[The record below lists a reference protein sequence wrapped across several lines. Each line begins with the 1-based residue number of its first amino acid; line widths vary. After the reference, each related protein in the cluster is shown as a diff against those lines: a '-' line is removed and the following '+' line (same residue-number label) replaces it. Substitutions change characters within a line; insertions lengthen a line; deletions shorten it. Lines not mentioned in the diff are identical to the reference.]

1 MRRLLVTLFVLAAAP
16 AAAEPEDQP
25 IVIAVNPPLRW
36 ADADAVGAS
45 GYIALTP
52 HQALRGNV
60 SRYDFVGNV
69 AGDIFG
75 LINGSDGDEG
85 SHSGR
90 ISDTGV
96 GWMYF
101 PRRLWS
107 GPTIEAG
114 LLRRVRDTR
123 SEDELGS
130 PAILETATTTYA
142 GRALVGWSWLIAGRG
157 FISFQTGFSYGYE
170 RGTETSTKEIIDT
183 MSFTHPVARSR
194 VSGEAFLRL
203 GVAFGR

>member
-25 IVIAVNPPLRW
+25 LAIAVNPPLRW
-36 ADADAVGAS
+36 QHADAIGVSAYV
-45 GYIALTP
+45 ALTP
-52 HQALRGNV
+52 HQALRGNI
-60 SRYDFVGNV
+60 SRYDFVGSA
-69 AGDIFG
+69 AGDIIG
-75 LINGSDGDEG
+75 LLEGGDGDEA
-85 SHSGR
+85 SNTGR
-90 ISDTGV
+90 ISDTGI

-114 LLRRVRDTR
+114 LLRRARDTR
-123 SEDELGS
+123 TEDEFAS
-130 PAILETATTTYA
+130 PAIVEAQTTTYA
-142 GRALVGWSWLIAGRG
+142 GRALLGWSWLIGGRAFAALAVG
-157 FISFQTGFSYGYE
+157 GSYGYE
-170 RGTETSTKEIIDT
+170 RGTEVSTRDIIDT
-183 MSFTHPVARSR
+183 MSFRRQVGRSR